1 MKRYKVLKEYVHPKT
16 GVLIKPGYEF
26 NYESE
31 YTNVYM
37 KALEREKFVEV
48 ILEQPKTVWDLRE
61 GDDGWF
67 IDGDGIKKYVG
78 MDEIE
83 LILFKERVAVG
94 DAFLTKEDAEK
105 ELARRKAK
113 VILERDTKGF
123 KPDWRKKNRE
133 REKWFVVWDIDEQDI
148 IADYTNTYRH
158 NRIYFATQEDAE
170 ASIKAHPNEWKT
182 HLGVEE

>member
-1 MKRYKVLKEYVHPKT
+1 MKKYKVLKEYVHPKT

-94 DAFLTKEDAEK
+94 DAFLTKEDAKK
-105 ELARRKAK
+105 ELAHRRAK

-123 KPDWRKKNRE
+123 KPDWN
-133 REKWFVVWDIDEQDI
+133 DNDEGKYEVYY
-148 IADYTNTYRH
+148 AYGENTLCIGCYCCGH
-158 NRIYFATQEDAE
+158 KDLWFATKKDAE
-170 ASIKAHPNEWKT
+170 ASIKTHPNEWKT
-182 HLGVEE
+182 YLGVEE